1 MLQVSQWDGNEF
13 QGSIAGWDVPHSD
26 ATLASGTGGN
36 YWSLAQHQAAF
47 QSQALWAQRT
57 AVEGGGGGGLG
68 PWKADMAPFADEQTI
83 QGPLCGPGGDKWH
96 ENILLTTLET
106 GMLMN
111 AYNTQATLPKA
122 ELDCFIGG
130 LVATGIAPQMVGM
143 PPGDTVASW
152 SRVKYWLDL
161 FKTHGM
167 ATEDTIIALHYPDVF
182 LVELQGGTSSADFQ
196 SYGLYVGSSN
206 DTVTLPAT
214 FVDNATVL
222 TYQGDSSSCLNM
234 SIPAS
239 ANLTAITFFVANN
252 ATLSLSGTFW
262 AAMPVTQTITAA
274 DGTETTTAV
283 PKGGVGLPMKI
294 GEYVRFA
301 TGKAAV

>member
-1 MLQVSQWDGNEF
+1 MITTCCANQV
-13 QGSIAGWDVPHSD
+13 
-26 ATLASGTGGN
+26 
-36 YWSLAQHQAAF
+36 
-47 QSQALWAQRT
+47 
-57 AVEGGGGGGLG
+57 
-68 PWKADMAPFADEQTI
+68 
-83 QGPLCGPGGDKWH
+83 
-96 ENILLTTLET
+96 ET
-106 GMLMN
+106 GP
-111 AYNTQATLPKA
+111 YFVPGLPH
-122 ELDCFIGG
+122 
-130 LVATGIAPQMVGM
+130 VAAH
-143 PPGDTVASW
+143 
-152 SRVKYWLDL
+152 RLDL

-196 SYGLYVGSSN
+196 SYGLYVGSSSE
-206 DTVTLPAT
+206 TVTLPAT

-239 ANLTAITFFVANN
+239 AHLTAITFFVANN

-262 AAMPVTQTITAA
+262 TTQVTQTITAA
-274 DGTETTTAV
+274 DGAKTTTTA